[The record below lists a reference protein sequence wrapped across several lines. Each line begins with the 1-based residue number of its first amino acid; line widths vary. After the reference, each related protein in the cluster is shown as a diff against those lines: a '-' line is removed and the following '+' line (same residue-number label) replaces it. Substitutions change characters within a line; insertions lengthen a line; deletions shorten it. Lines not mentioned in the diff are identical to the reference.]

1 MSSQSPSS
9 SPVTT
14 TTDTTDR
21 FLLRLACC
29 AGGEASRKGNWQE
42 RGSQLSVCTITVPYF
57 RFLIVTDSRLRILYV
72 WPSVRSE
79 VRRFWISSSAVRT
92 YRTSYDT
99 HQLNSSITFRSTRHM
114 PLMDT
119 ILTPQP
125 IEVVLEHKK
134 RNRER

>member
-29 AGGEASRKGNWQE
+29 PAAIGAKMIEP
-42 RGSQLSVCTITVPYF
+42 GSQLSVCTITVPYF